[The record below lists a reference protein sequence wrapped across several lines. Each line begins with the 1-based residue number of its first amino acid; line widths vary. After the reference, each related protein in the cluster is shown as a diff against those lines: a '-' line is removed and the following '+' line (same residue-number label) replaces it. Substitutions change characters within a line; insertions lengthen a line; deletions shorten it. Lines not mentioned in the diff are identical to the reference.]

1 MRTILIIV
9 AKEFRQLF
17 RNRMM
22 LPIIL
27 VMPFVQLVVL
37 AYAADFEIKRLRLWV
52 TDLDQ
57 SGLSQ
62 RLVAKLEASPNF
74 VVTGAGYS
82 LAAADQA
89 IEADQADLA
98 VSIPAGFERTLIR
111 EEEASVQ
118 LIANAIDGVRG
129 SLGASYASQIIA
141 DFNRE
146 VREAY
151 GSSLGLAGLSS
162 PAGTYQ
168 LTWSYWYNPKMDYKT
183 FMVPGILALLVTMV
197 GAFLSSMNIV
207 REREI
212 GTIEQIN
219 VTPIRK
225 YQFVIGKLLP
235 FWILA
240 IFELCFGLVIGL
252 LLYKIPFLGNFGVL
266 LGFAALYLLLI
277 MGMGLLISTLS
288 ENQQQAMFLSWF
300 FMVIFIFLSG
310 MFTAVENMPEWAQAI
325 TRLNPLRYF
334 IEAVRMIILKG
345 SGFGDLT
352 QHMWIL
358 ALYAAVI
365 NGLAILRY
373 RKTV

>member
-62 RLVAKLEASPNF
+62 RLAAKLEASPNF